1 MRYGSPSSTQ
11 KQRAFAKTM
20 FEFVRNIIPV
30 AFLYSMLTATEV
42 NLHSTLA
49 FGGRVGGGVLLAQ
62 QTVVRLNR
70 CEEEEK
76 KEGITI
82 GMCFTSSMI

>member
-49 FGGRVGGGVLLAQ
+49 FGWRVGGVLLAQ
-62 QTVVRLNR
+62 QNVVRLYR
-70 CEEEEK
+70 CVEEGK